1 MKHPVEI
8 WFDSTQQQ
16 ISLVSNSA
24 SGIHT
29 DKLTDRQRDIQTQK
43 YKAEIQYPFYNKFQQ
58 FAYHFNEKS

>member
-8 WFDSTQQQ
+8 WFDSTLQQ

-29 DKLTDRQRDIQTQK
+29 DKLTDRQRDIQSNI
-43 YKAEIQYPFYNKFQQ
+43 EIQG
-58 FAYHFNEKS
+58 